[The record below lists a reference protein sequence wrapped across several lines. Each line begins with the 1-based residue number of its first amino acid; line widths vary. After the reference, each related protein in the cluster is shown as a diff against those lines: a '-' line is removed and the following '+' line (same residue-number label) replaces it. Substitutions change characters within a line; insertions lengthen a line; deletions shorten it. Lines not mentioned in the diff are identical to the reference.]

1 MKTKFF
7 ASILFLLLAACGSTK
22 PITNR
27 DDIQLLSAKKVIK
40 QHNKN
45 QFNGNTLTSN
55 IKVRFEDSKKSQSLS
70 VSLRILKD
78 EKIWMSF
85 SVFGFTVA
93 KALITPEEV
102 QFYNKI
108 NKTYFIGDFAITKEI
123 LGAEL
128 NFGMLQNLLL
138 GDAIIPL
145 KSKEYSA
152 SIENRAHLLS
162 LKRENVLLDMR
173 YWLHPLHYKIE
184 KQEIKHLEKQ
194 ESISIAY
201 RDYKEYNNSNIPGSM
216 ELVLKGTNRNAS
228 IALAYKSIKVGTKI
242 SFPFSIPS
250 DYKRTFLNE

>member
-1 MKTKFF
+1 MKTTFF
-7 ASILFLLLAACGSTK
+7 ASILFLFLTACGSTK
-22 PITNR
+22 TITNR
-27 DDIQLLSAKKVIK
+27 DDIKLISAKKIIK

-45 QFNGNTLTSN
+45 QFNGNTLSSN
-55 IKVRFEDSKKSQSLS
+55 LKVRFEGTEKSQSLS
-70 VSLRILKD
+70 VSLRIQKD

-102 QFYNKI
+102 QFYNKM

-128 NFGMLQNLLL
+128 NFSMLQNLLL
-138 GDAIIPL
+138 GDAIVPL
-145 KSKEYSA
+145 KSKEYTA
-152 SIENRAHLLS
+152 NIEDKAHLLS
-162 LKRENVLLDMR
+162 LKKENGLLDMR
-173 YWLHPLHYKIE
+173 YWMHPFHYKVE

-201 RDYKEYNNSNIPGSM
+201 RNYKAYNNSEIPGSM
-216 ELVLKGTNRNAS
+216 ELVLKGTNKNAS
-228 IALAYKSIKVGTKI
+228 IALAYKSIKVGTEI